1 MGWGGLNGYQVIR
14 TSDVG
19 RRMGRHQNW
28 MDYVNY
34 YDDEGRIEA
43 SFSPSI
49 KPYISLLARRFTTMG
64 ITHVAKFGSFYAI
77 RLYEL
82 LLQFR
87 ETGWRRLE
95 LTELREILQIG
106 PKQYPKFSEFRHRII
121 EPSVLEI
128 NAKSDYRVT
137 WAKEIEGRNVVAVRF
152 EFERQAQLSLAI

>member
-1 MGWGGLNGYQVIR
+1 
-14 TSDVG
+14 
-19 RRMGRHQNW
+19 
-28 MDYVNY
+28 
-34 YDDEGRIEA
+34 
-43 SFSPSI
+43 
-49 KPYISLLARRFTTMG
+49 MG
-64 ITHVAKFGSFYAI
+64 IAHVAKFGSFYAI

-106 PKQYPKFSEFRHRII
+106 PKQYPKFTEFRRRII